1 MILFWAL
8 LTFLPSCVCI
18 FICYLRIFYTA
29 RRHAHEI
36 SAMET
41 SLRKRLKIQFI
52 RKDARYA
59 KTLAI
64 VISVFLIL
72 CLPIQVGVASAFFIV
87 PLPPPTVPQHNGLK
101 LNEIDA
107 FIAWSKNYFP

>member
-87 PLPPPTVPQHNGLK
+87 LSAPPPQWVENVGNRRVHGMV
-101 LNEIDA
+101 
-107 FIAWSKNYFP
+107 KNLFPMS